1 MADGAKVKEG
11 QLLFALE
18 SGKSAQEVEAA
29 ATGTLKI
36 LKQTDETYEA
46 GTILAEI
53 D

>member
-11 QLLFALE
+11 QFLFALE
-18 SGKSAQEVEAA
+18 SDKSTQEVEAA

-36 LKQTDETYEA
+36 LEQTYEA

-53 D
+53 G